1 MDYFELNM
9 ANFGDLDPEIAMAQ
23 LAEMGFESF
32 METET
37 GIQGFIR
44 EDEFNQGPVSEYL
57 RQLSAGH
64 GVTSGLRKVEAQNW
78 NAIWESAY
86 EPVTIAGKC
95 QVRAPFHTPVA
106 EIRYDIVIEPK
117 MSFGTAH
124 HETTSLMLELLL
136 AEDLKGKLVLDM
148 GCGTGVLAILAHKMD
163 AGSVVAIDTDD
174 WAYANALDNMEKNDA
189 SSVVVIQG
197 DASSIPSQEYD
208 LIIANINRNVL
219 LADIPVY
226 IRFLNPG
233 GALLVSGF
241 YTRDLDQIREV
252 SAKSGLQYIGHQ
264 VKNDWVGAK
273 FIK

>member
-37 GIQGFIR
+37 GILGFIR
-44 EDEFNQGPVSEYL
+44 EDEFNEGPVAEYL
-57 RQLSAGH
+57 RQLSADH

-95 QVRAPFHTPVA
+95 QVRAPFHTPLA

-124 HETTSLMLELLL
+124 HETTSLMLQLILE
-136 AEDLKGKLVLDM
+136 EDLKGKRVLDM
-148 GCGTGVLAILAHKMD
+148 GCGTGVLAILAHKMG
-163 AGSVVAIDTDD
+163 AGEVVAIDNDD
-174 WAYANALDNMEKNDA
+174 WAFANALDNMEKNDA
-189 SSVVVIQG
+189 SSVLVIQG

-226 IRFLNPG
+226 ARFLNPG

-241 YTRDLDQIREV
+241 YTHDLDQIREV
-252 SAKSGLQYIGHQ
+252 SAQSGLQYLGHQ